1 MTMLRT
7 YKNYCNFSFEKND
20 FIILTLP
27 TPKQEQFAEFISKD
41 NKYYKIICVGGAVV
55 MASGE
60 ERSMPEFFEKTGTE
74 FIWRLRTDTKRRF
87 KRLLSSFV
95 YYILG
100 EINLKFKKIK
110 KEFIENE

>member
-1 MTMLRT
+1 
-7 YKNYCNFSFEKND
+7 
-20 FIILTLP
+20 
-27 TPKQEQFAEFISKD
+27 
-41 NKYYKIICVGGAVV
+41 

-60 ERSMPEFFEKTGTE
+60 ERSIPKFFEKTGTE

-87 KRLLSSFV
+87 KRLLSSFT

-100 EINLKFKKIK
+100 EIKFKFKKIK

>member
-1 MTMLRT
+1 
-7 YKNYCNFSFEKND
+7 
-20 FIILTLP
+20 
-27 TPKQEQFAEFISKD
+27 
-41 NKYYKIICVGGAVV
+41 
-55 MASGE
+55 
-60 ERSMPEFFEKTGTE
+60 MPEFFEKTGTE

-100 EINLKFKKIK
+100 EINFKLKKII